1 MKGHGSGT
9 VPRSALVSAFLRS
22 FTIQGSWNYRTM
34 VGGGF
39 AFAML
44 PVLRALAPS
53 REESLEDGL
62 QRHVEHFN
70 AHPYLTSIA
79 LGATVRMERDGEDP
93 EKVRRFKAAI
103 RGPLGGLGDALVWAA
118 WLPATALV
126 TLLAAW
132 AGLGPWVCVLLF
144 LVLYNAGHLTLRIW
158 GFVAGLESGKY
169 LGPVLEHAN
178 LAGLAERVSRV
189 GVVLAGGLAGLV
201 VGADP
206 GFRDPAWLWIP
217 LALVAL
223 ATGALGGHRI
233 WRPAALVVV
242 AAVMALF
249 LLGSIS

>member
-1 MKGHGSGT
+1 MKRRGPGT
-9 VPRSALVSAFLRS
+9 VPRSALASAFLRS

-44 PVLRALAPS
+44 PVLRALAAS
-53 REESLEDGL
+53 REESLEEGL
-62 QRHVEHFN
+62 QRHLEHFN
-70 AHPYLTSIA
+70 AHPYLTSMA

-93 EKVRRFKAAI
+93 EDVRRFKAAI

-126 TLLAAW
+126 ALLAAW
-132 AGLGPWVCVLLF
+132 AGLAPWACVLLF
-144 LVLYNAGHLTLRIW
+144 LVLYNAGHLTLRSW
-158 GFVAGLESGKY
+158 GFAAGLESGKQ
-169 LGPVLEHAN
+169 LGPVLGRAN
-178 LAGLAERVSRV
+178 LARLADRVSRV
-189 GVVLAGGLAGLV
+189 GVVLAGALVGLV
-201 VGADP
+201 LGADP

-217 LALVAL
+217 LALAAL
-223 ATGALGGHRI
+223 AAGALGGHRI

-249 LLGSIS
+249 LVGSMP